1 MEERFIATFILH
13 ALGDTIGFNNGI
25 WEFNYGFKE
34 TDVRITLEIISEFI
48 KLGGINGINLKDWF
62 VSDDTLLNYE
72 IGKFILNDEL
82 SIKELKIN
90 FKNVYEKESKNKKI
104 NRYFGI
110 TTTDYITKFELN
122 DDVPSIYDKFA
133 GGNGAAMRTLPIG
146 LRLNK
151 KEHLDL
157 LINTSIITSKL
168 THPSPIGFLSGFTSA
183 YFVSLAINNVKP
195 ELWCKSLLDIIE
207 SESIRKYIMS
217 DYKNPKNYDNIIDYN
232 NFIKIFRHYYEIFY
246 DQKTGKQLDLKT
258 KDNIISR
265 TKIFKEMEDFF
276 IKSQQS
282 ELNITDPIACIIG
295 SSGPTAIIMALQALI
310 DCDGLWEKLVFYSM
324 LHGGDSDTVGAIAGG
339 FYGAIYGF
347 GDVPKHLLKH
357 LELKYELE
365 TIAKEI
371 YKKTL

>member
-1 MEERFIATFILH
+1 MEERFIATFLLH

-48 KLGGINGINLKDWF
+48 KLGGINGINLKNWF

-72 IGKFILNDEL
+72 IAKFILNDEL
-82 SIKELKIN
+82 SIKQLKIN
-90 FKNVYEKESKNKKI
+90 FKNLYEKESKNKKI

-110 TTTDYITKFELN
+110 TTSEYINKFELN
-122 DDVPSIYDKFA
+122 DKVASDYDKST

-151 KEHLDL
+151 KDQLDL

-168 THPSPIGFLSGFTSA
+168 THPSPIGFLSGFASA

-195 ELWCKSLLDIIE
+195 ELWCKALLDIIE
-207 SESIRKYIMS
+207 SESIRKYILS
-217 DYKNPKNYDNIIDYN
+217 SYNNPKDYNNVIDYS
-232 NFIKIFRHYYEIFY
+232 NFIKIFKHYYEIFY
-246 DQKTGKQLDLKT
+246 DEKTGKQRELKT

-265 TKIFKEMEDFF
+265 TKIFKEIEDFF
-276 IKSQQS
+276 IKSQQT
-282 ELNITDPIACIIG
+282 EINISDPIAAIIG

-310 DCDGLWEKLVFYSM
+310 DSDGLWEKLVYYSM

-339 FYGAIYGF
+339 FYGAVYGF

-357 LELKYELE
+357 LEFKSELE